1 METNQQ
7 VQIEVTGRDGKTQA
21 YALGTR
27 ATLGKDPSC
36 DIVLKGLLIGKVQ
49 ASIESR
55 HGHWYIEDRGG
66 IASTLVNGN
75 PITSYGPLTETDQI
89 EIAAFK
95 MVVRNAPASAAVS
108 GVAAHASSTTASGS
122 AATSTS
128 AAAPAHPSQDRSAHD
143 AHRLHL
149 VGTQPGEMPVSAQ
162 AASLTKPVT
171 GAHPQA
177 ATQRS
182 APHDALRDRSQ
193 EWRPVATREAP
204 SVASATLRTGT
215 DDMSVVAGARGSVVE
230 LGVEHRAVAGD
241 GTSSAPVTARAAPS
255 APPSQ
260 RAASSPARP
269 ASSSEYSQR
278 AQPGSTASTSPP
290 APPVT
295 ASPPS
300 AAPRPQ
306 AAAPSDVQPDV
317 VWLNTPEGIEL
328 RKTGHSRLIS
338 AIDLRR
344 LNVARMSEHELSSTI
359 GSLLRSVLASDPVF
373 ESPDIPTEVLFKS
386 IFDEVIGLGPL
397 ESLLADETITEIM
410 VNRYNEIFIER
421 AGQLSASATI
431 FTDDQAVLGAIER
444 IVAPLGRR
452 IDESS
457 PMVDARLKDGSRV
470 NAVIP
475 PLALKG
481 PNITIRKFSK
491 RKLQGEDLVRF
502 GSLSPQMVAFLR
514 VAVERRANIVISGG
528 TGSGKTTLLNVL
540 SNFIPD
546 SERIVTVEDAA
557 ELQLTQSNLV
567 SLEARPPNMEGKGAV
582 SIRDLVKN
590 TLRMRPDRI
599 VVGECRGGEA
609 LDMLQAMNTGH
620 DGSLTTAHANS
631 PRDCLSRLEVM
642 TLMAGLDLP
651 VNAIREQVVSA
662 VDLIVQQTRFSCG
675 TRRVTHITEVSGIES
690 GTVQLQDVFVFKQTG
705 YGDDGRVQGT
715 FHSTGYVPDFYQDLI
730 RRGITVDTSI
740 FAG

>member
-1 METNQQ
+1 MDEMQQ
-7 VQIEVTGRDGKTQA
+7 LQVSITGRDGRPQA
-21 YALGTR
+21 YTLAKS
-27 ATLGKDPSC
+27 ATLGKDAGC

-49 ASIESR
+49 AVVGPR
-55 HGHWYIEDRGG
+55 NGHWYIEDKGG
-66 IASTLVNGN
+66 IASTLVNGK
-75 PITSYGPLTETDQI
+75 PITSYGPLTDTDEI
-89 EIAAFK
+89 EIASFRIAV
-95 MVVRNAPASAAVS
+95 MRLAQVPGQVPALGAAQALHLVEASAGSARVAEELPVPAQRASAAVRE
-108 GVAAHASSTTASGS
+108 VAAQAVAKP
-122 AATSTS
+122 AEVVEVPLEE
-128 AAAPAHPSQDRSAHD
+128 AAP
-143 AHRLHL
+143 L
-149 VGTQPGEMPVSAQ
+149 
-162 AASLTKPVT
+162 
-171 GAHPQA
+171 
-177 ATQRS
+177 
-182 APHDALRDRSQ
+182 
-193 EWRPVATREAP
+193 
-204 SVASATLRTGT
+204 LRTGT
-215 DDMSVVAGARGSVVE
+215 DGLAMVGSLPGSVVAMPRERLAPPPVV
-230 LGVEHRAVAGD
+230 
-241 GTSSAPVTARAAPS
+241 SAEAAPS
-255 APPSQ
+255 LADPEELQ
-260 RAASSPARP
+260 
-269 ASSSEYSQR
+269 
-278 AQPGSTASTSPP
+278 
-290 APPVT
+290 
-295 ASPPS
+295 
-300 AAPRPQ
+300 
-306 AAAPSDVQPDV
+306 
-317 VWLNTPEGIEL
+317 WLNTPEGIDL
-328 RKTGHSRLIS
+328 RKMGHGRLIA

-344 LNVARMSEHELSSTI
+344 LNVARMSEEELSTTV
-359 GSLLRSVLASDPVF
+359 GGLLRTVLSSDPVF
-373 ESPDIPTEVLFKS
+373 ERPGIPTEALFKS

-397 ESLLADETITEIM
+397 ESLLADESITEIM

-421 AGQLSASATI
+421 GGQLTRSSTI

-502 GSLSPQMVAFLR
+502 GSVSPQMLAFLR

-546 SERIVTVEDAA
+546 NERIVTVEDAA
-557 ELQLTQSNLV
+557 ELQLSQSNLV
-567 SLEARPPNMEGKGAV
+567 SLEARPANMEGKGAV
-582 SIRDLVKN
+582 PIRDLVKN

-620 DGSLTTAHANS
+620 DGSLTTAHANA

-651 VNAIREQVVSA
+651 VHAIREQVVSA

-690 GTVQLQDVFVFKQTG
+690 GTVQLQDVFVFRQTG
-705 YGDDGRVQGT
+705 YNSEGKVQGT
-715 FHSTGYVPDFYQDLI
+715 FHSTGYIPDFYQDLI
-730 RRGITVDTSI
+730 RRGIQVDTAI
-740 FAG
+740 FQE